1 MALIECQQVSFA
13 YDEKTVVRDLN
24 FSVEAGDYL
33 CVAGENGSGKS
44 TLVKGLLGLIRPVRG
59 RIIMEAGLRGDEI
72 GYMPQAAADRKD
84 FPAGVFEVVVSG
96 RQNRRGFR
104 PFYSRK
110 DKQAAGENM
119 DRLGIGDLRR
129 RCYRELSGGQ
139 QRRVLLARAL
149 CASQKLLILDEPAAG
164 FDPLVTADMYRILSE
179 INRDLGITLIM
190 VSHDIKTAAASAGKI
205 LHLQN
210 EQLFFG
216 TAAAYRESEP
226 GKRFLSHAGE
236 EQR

>member
-1 MALIECQQVSFA
+1 MALIDCQEVSFA
-13 YDEKTVVRDLN
+13 YDEKTVVRNLN

-33 CVAGENGSGKS
+33 CIAGENGSGKS
-44 TLVKGLLGLIRPVRG
+44 TLVKGLLRLIRPVRG
-59 RIIMEAGLRGDEI
+59 CIVMEKGLRADEI
-72 GYMPQAAADRKD
+72 GYMPQTAADRKD
-84 FPAGVFEVVVSG
+84 FPAGVAEVVISG

-104 PFYSRK
+104 PFYSRS
-110 DKQAAGENM
+110 DKQAAEENM
-119 DRLGIGDLRR
+119 ERLGIRDLRR

-164 FDPLVTADMYRILSE
+164 LDPLVTADLYRLLAE
-179 INRDLGITLIM
+179 INRGMGITLIM
-190 VSHDIKTAAASAGKI
+190 VSHDIEAASSSADKI
-205 LHLQN
+205 LHLRN

-226 GKRFLSHAGE
+226 GRRFLGYTGE
-236 EQR
+236 EYR

>member
-1 MALIECQQVSFA
+1 MALIDCQQVSFA
-13 YDEKTVVRDLN
+13 YDEKTVVRNLN

-33 CVAGENGSGKS
+33 CVAGENGSGKT
-44 TLVKGLLGLIRPVRG
+44 TLIKGLLRLIRPVQG
-59 RIIMEAGLRGDEI
+59 RILMEQGLRADEI

-84 FPAGVFEVVVSG
+84 FPAGVYEVVVSG

-110 DKQAAGENM
+110 DKEAAEENM
-119 DRLGIGDLRR
+119 ERLGIGDLRR

-164 FDPLVTADMYRILSE
+164 LDPLVTADMYRLLSD
-179 INRDLGITLIM
+179 INRDMGITLIM
-190 VSHDIKTAAASAGKI
+190 VSHDIGTAAAAADKI
-205 LHLQN
+205 LHLRN

-226 GKRFLSHAGE
+226 GRRFLGHFGE
-236 EQR
+236 GLS

>member
-1 MALIECQQVSFA
+1 MALICCQNVSFA
-13 YDEKTVVRDLN
+13 YDEKTVLRDLN
-24 FSVEAGDYL
+24 FSVEPGDYL

-59 RIIMEAGLRGDEI
+59 NIVMDQGFRADET
-72 GYMPQAAADRKD
+72 GYLPQQTADRKD
-84 FPAGVFEVVVSG
+84 FPAGVYEVVLSG
-96 RQNRRGFR
+96 RQNRRGMR

-110 DKQAAGENM
+110 DREAAEENLN
-119 DRLGIGDLRR
+119 RLGIGDLRR
-129 RCYRELSGGQ
+129 QCFRELSGGQ

-164 FDPLVTADMYRILSE
+164 LDPLVTADLYRLLSGL
-179 INRDLGITLIM
+179 NRGMGISIIM
-190 VSHDIKTAAASAGKI
+190 VSHDIQGAAAFAGKV

-216 TAAAYRESEP
+216 TAEAYKQSEP
-226 GKRFLSHAGE
+226 GKRFLGKTGE
-236 EQR
+236 GQP

>member
-1 MALIECQQVSFA
+1 MALIDCQEVSFA
-13 YDEKTVVRDLN
+13 YDEKIVVRDLN

-33 CVAGENGSGKS
+33 CVAGENGSGKT
-44 TLVKGLLGLIRPVRG
+44 TLIKGLLRLIRPVRG
-59 RIIMEAGLRGDEI
+59 RIVMDQGLRADEI

-84 FPAGVFEVVVSG
+84 FPAGVYEVVVSG

-104 PFYSRK
+104 PFYSRQ
-110 DKQAAGENM
+110 DKEAAEENM

-149 CASQKLLILDEPAAG
+149 CASHKLLILDEPAAG
-164 FDPLVTADMYRILSE
+164 LDPLVTAEMYRLLAD
-179 INRDLGITLIM
+179 INRDMGITLIM
-190 VSHDIKTAAASAGKI
+190 VSHDINTAAASAGKI

-216 TAAAYRESEP
+216 TAAAYRNSEP
-226 GKRFLSHAGE
+226 GRRFLGPSGE
-236 EQR
+236 GLS